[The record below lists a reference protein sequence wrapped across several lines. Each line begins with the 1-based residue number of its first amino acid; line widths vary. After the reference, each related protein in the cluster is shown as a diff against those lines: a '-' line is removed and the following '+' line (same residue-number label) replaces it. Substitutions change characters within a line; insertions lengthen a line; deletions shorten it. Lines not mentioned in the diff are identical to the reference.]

1 MLFVTTASQHFLSA
15 AIDSLSNPTPP
26 ARWSHFSQR
35 DMQEPSHSNDD
46 TPFHKMLMSTVTK
59 YTVSNFKQITFDIF
73 KQKGIVWA
81 GLSRLL
87 WQADRDARAVEA
99 STRRMEVLKPGAE
112 FLRGA
117 RRRASK
123 VRAVAGGH
131 WWQNVMTRIGS
142 PCCIAAAWLTSWP
155 SIWQWRWSQESV
167 ASKRQQRRPA
177 GSKAHIRKQSKTWH
191 AKRWR
196 NQFLD
201 LRHGAKDDGRC
212 QASRCW
218 VLGLCQKM
226 RLQ

>member
-1 MLFVTTASQHFLSA
+1 MMTHHFIRCWCQRSQ
-15 AIDSLSNPTPP
+15 NT
-26 ARWSHFSQR
+26 QY
-35 DMQEPSHSNDD
+35 Q
-46 TPFHKMLMSTVTK
+46 T
-59 YTVSNFKQITFDIF
+59 FKQITFDIF

>member
-1 MLFVTTASQHFLSA
+1 MMTHHFIRCWYQRSQ
-15 AIDSLSNPTPP
+15 NT
-26 ARWSHFSQR
+26 QY
-35 DMQEPSHSNDD
+35 Q
-46 TPFHKMLMSTVTK
+46 T
-59 YTVSNFKQITFDIF
+59 FKQITFDIF

-81 GLSRLL
+81 GLSCLL

-123 VRAVAGGH
+123 VRALPVTIGGGM
-131 WWQNVMTRIGS
+131 WLGLARR
-142 PCCIAAAWLTSWP
+142 AALLLHGQQADLPSDNGDDRKNQWLLSDSNDGLT
-155 SIWQWRWSQESV
+155 
-167 ASKRQQRRPA
+167 A
-177 GSKAHIRKQSKTWH
+177 GSKAHIRKHPKTWH
-191 AKRWR
+191 AKRRR